1 MARLIQYLMTMENLQ
16 KPVLKLIH
24 LKHLKDVTNDPKNLI
39 KLFLK
44 DPNSYTGFYNLNNLK
59 SVAESIIQK

>member
-1 MARLIQYLMTMENLQ
+1 MTMENLP
-16 KPVLKLIH
+16 KPVLKLI
-24 LKHLKDVTNDPKNLI
+24 HLKDVTNDPKNLI

-44 DPNSYTGFYNLNNLK
+44 DPRSYTGFYNLDNLK